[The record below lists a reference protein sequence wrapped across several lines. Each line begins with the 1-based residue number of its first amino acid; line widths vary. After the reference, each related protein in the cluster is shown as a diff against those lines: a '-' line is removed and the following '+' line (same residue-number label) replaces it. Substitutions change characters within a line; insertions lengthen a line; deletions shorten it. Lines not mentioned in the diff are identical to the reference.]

1 MAGKSTISITFKL
14 DGDGKGFKELS
25 ADADGLKKVISSAVS
40 EAQALNS
47 EAINFAA
54 IASSLDAMQR
64 SFQELLNGMQDL
76 ADAYAVQ
83 EVAETKLA
91 VIMQQ
96 RMGATQAEIQSIKDL
111 TSAQQELGVIGDE
124 VQLSGAQQI
133 ATFLNEAES
142 LETLIPAMN
151 NLLAQQKGLSATTQD
166 AVTVGNLMGKVMQG
180 QTSALTRV
188 GITFSEAEEEV
199 LKYGT
204 ESERAAMLAQVIT
217 NNVGEMNAA
226 LAQTE
231 SGKQQ
236 QLVNTLGDMKETLG
250 GMVNAALPFVTI
262 AAHSLTA
269 LTNVTTLAKGVKKA
283 SAAIAAFNIKGKAM
297 AVAVRLMG
305 VDAARTTTVMRVF
318 TAATH
323 SGAYAVTALKLAIKG
338 LMITTGIGIAIA
350 ALTTVIEK
358 LTAAT
363 ETAAD
368 KEAQLAEELKEF
380 KKELRNIG
388 ELAAAEAQKEVAAID
403 KLVAVAKDET
413 KSRADRAAAIRELQ
427 DKYPAYFS
435 NIDAERIKINDLT
448 TDYDNLRNAII
459 QSARA
464 KAAQQ
469 KIEENT
475 GKLIDTELAIADKE
489 KEIEDLESAYTDAV
503 HRRDAGYDSGRTER
517 SGNSFGDYFTQAL
530 AGGEKVQPITSG
542 DMQAAMATS
551 DMEKYAEKITATR
564 TELEHLYDQQTEI
577 NAANQELADIIAN
590 TPAIELGSN
599 VTPSTPN
606 GAVADAPKWKEDAAT
621 LKEITDNVQILTQR
635 LQTATVEEAA
645 LINQQI
651 ASWQEKADAI
661 KNAGKVKTDNT
672 PLWKE
677 DAATLQDINNNIA
690 ILTQRLQTATVEEA
704 ALINQQIA
712 SWNAKA
718 GAITNAGKA
727 ATATSAVWKEDAATL
742 KDINE
747 NIQILESQLEAATL
761 SEAALINQQI
771 ELWNK
776 KADAIRN
783 AGKEAE
789 KTSITTGEG
798 LRKSWG
804 AVKNIGSSIE
814 NITEALKGN
823 GNAWQAVVSI
833 IDGFIS
839 IYDGIKT
846 IITVIDLLTA
856 ASAAHAATKAVEAG
870 AEATEATTRAA
881 TTAANAVTGTAE
893 IATNKVVAASYKELA
908 AAKYMAAHAEIPFV
922 GYGIGAG
929 YTASMIATV
938 TAAGIPALADGGIAS
953 GPTLALVGEYAGAS
967 GNPEVIAPL
976 DKLRSMLQPS
986 SGLDLG
992 KVQFEIKGRTLV
1004 GILAKENNVNKRS

>member
-40 EAQALNS
+40 EAQQLNS

-96 RMGATQAEIQSIKDL
+96 RMNATQAEIQSIKDL

-133 ATFLNEAES
+133 ATFLTEADS
-142 LETLIPAMN
+142 LEVLIPAMN
-151 NLLAQQKGLSATTQD
+151 NLLAQQKGLNATTQD

-226 LAQTE
+226 LAQTD

-250 GMVNAALPFVTI
+250 SMVNAALPFVTI

-269 LTNVTTLAKGVKKA
+269 LTNIITLAMGVKKA
-283 SAAIAAFNIKGKAM
+283 TAAIAAFNIKGKAM
-297 AVAVRLMG
+297 SVATRLMG
-305 VDAARTTTVMRVF
+305 VDASRTAVVMRVF

-338 LMITTGIGIAIA
+338 LMIATAVGAVIAVLTTIIEKIA
-350 ALTTVIEK
+350 A
-358 LTAAT
+358 AA

-368 KEAQLAEELKEF
+368 KEKQLAEELKEF

-388 ELAAAEAQKEVAAID
+388 ELAAAEAQKEVTAID

-413 KSRADRAAAIRELQ
+413 KARADRAAAIKELQ
-427 DKYPAYFS
+427 SKYPAYFS

-448 TDYDNLRNAII
+448 TGYDNLRNAII
-459 QSARA
+459 QSAKA

-475 GKLIDTELAIADKE
+475 GKLIDTEMAIADKE
-489 KEIEDLESAYTDAV
+489 KEIADLKKAYADAE
-503 HRRDAGYDSGRTER
+503 RSRDMGYDSGRAER
-517 SGNSFGDYFTQAL
+517 SGNSFGDYLMQAL

-542 DMQAAMATS
+542 DMQA
-551 DMEKYAEKITATR
+551 ITATADMKKY
-564 TELEHLYDQQTEI
+564 TEKIAEANKELEHLHDQQTEI
-577 NAANQELADIIAN
+577 NEANQELADIIAN
-590 TPAIELGSN
+590 TPAIGLGSN
-599 VTPSTPN
+599 VTPTTDPGP
-606 GAVADAPKWKEDAAT
+606 GAASPKWAEDAAT
-621 LKEITDNVQILTQR
+621 LKAIADNISILEDR
-635 LQTATVEEAA
+635 LQTASIEEAA

-651 ASWQEKADAI
+651 ANWKAKADAI
-661 KNAGKVKTDNT
+661 RNAGKVATDNT

-718 GAITNAGKA
+718 EAITNAGKVA
-727 ATATSAVWKEDAATL
+727 ATTTAVWNEQADTL
-742 KDINE
+742 KEIGD
-747 NIQILESQLEAATL
+747 NIQILESKLEAATL

-804 AVKNIGSSIE
+804 AVKNIGNSVE

-823 GNAWQAVVSI
+823 GNAWQAVVGI
-833 IDGFIS
+833 VDGFLGL
-839 IYDGIKT
+839 YQGFQ
-846 IITVIDLLTA
+846 TVIQVISALTGATNMLTA
-856 ASAAHAATKAVEAG
+856 AKQGEAAATAI
-870 AEATEATTRAA
+870 ATT
-881 TTAANAVTGTAE
+881 TAVTGAAQE
-893 IATNKVVAASYKELA
+893 IAASTANTAAKSAETTANVSAAASGALA
-908 AAKYMAAHAEIPFV
+908 AHSAIPFV
-922 GYGIGAG
+922 GIALGLAAVAAIVAAM
-929 YTASMIATV
+929 AS
-938 TAAGIPALADGGIAS
+938 IPKFADGGIVS
-953 GPTLALVGEYAGAS
+953 GPTLAMVGEYAGAS

-986 SGLDLG
+986 AGLDLR

-1004 GILAKENNVNKRS
+1004 GILAKENNVNKRC

>member
-40 EAQALNS
+40 EAQALNA

-96 RMGATQAEIQSIKDL
+96 RMGAMQAEIQSIKDL

-133 ATFLNEAES
+133 ATFLTEADS
-142 LETLIPAMN
+142 LEVLIPAMN
-151 NLLAQQKGLSATTQD
+151 NLLAQQKGLNATTQD
-166 AVTVGNLMGKVMQG
+166 AVAVGNLMGKVMQG
-180 QTSALTRV
+180 QTSALRKV

-204 ESERAAMLAQVIT
+204 ESERAAMLSQVIT

-226 LAQTE
+226 LAQTD

-250 GMVNAALPFVTI
+250 SMVNAALPFVTI

-269 LTNVTTLAKGVKKA
+269 LTNVTTLTMGIKKA
-283 SAAIAAFNIKGKAM
+283 SAALAALNIKGKAM
-297 AVAVRLMG
+297 AVVTRLMG
-305 VDAARTTTVMRVF
+305 VDTTRTTVVMRVF
-318 TAATH
+318 TGATH
-323 SGAYAVTALKLAIKG
+323 SARYAVTALKLAIRG
-338 LMITTGIGIAIA
+338 LMISTGIGIAIA
-350 ALTTVIEK
+350 AITTAIEY
-358 LTAAT
+358 LWLAAEEAT
-363 ETAAD
+363 EEITDLEEGFDSLGAELAD
-368 KEAQLAEELKEF
+368 FKNQLRDISAGTTQYMQEELAT
-380 KKELRNIG
+380 L
-388 ELAAAEAQKEVAAID
+388 D
-403 KLVAVAKDET
+403 KLYAEAKDEK
-413 KSRADRAAAIRELQ
+413 KSREERAAAIRELQ
-427 DKYPAYFS
+427 AAYPAYFS
-435 NIDAERIKINDLT
+435 DLDAENIKVKSLADDYRTLRDAIMLT
-448 TDYDNLRNAII
+448 
-459 QSARA
+459 ARA
-464 KAAQQ
+464 RAAEQKLTENAGTIIELEEQRRKKEEILVRQTNAYNYAYSQDMAALTGSVVPAEITREPMSRERLKAKQ
-469 KIEENT
+469 
-475 GKLIDTELAIADKE
+475 ELHRTLPGSMPSNINLAAIAQTYE
-489 KEIEDLESAYTDAV
+489 EIGVIDQKLSEAE
-503 HRRDAGYDSGRTER
+503 
-517 SGNSFGDYFTQAL
+517 
-530 AGGEKVQPITSG
+530 
-542 DMQAAMATS
+542 AANR
-551 DMEKYAEKITATR
+551 Y
-564 TELEHLYDQQTEI
+564 LYD
-577 NAANQELADIIAN
+577 IIDEARG
-590 TPAIELGSN
+590 IDLHGGGGGGSATN
-599 VTPSTPN
+599 VN
-606 GAVADAPKWKEDAAT
+606 APKWTADAAT
-621 LKEITDNVQILTQR
+621 LKEIGDNIQILNAQ
-635 LQTATVEEAA
+635 LQNATVEEAA

-651 ASWQEKADAI
+651 AHWQEKADAI
-661 KNAGKVKTDNT
+661 KNAGKVATDNT

-704 ALINQQIA
+704 ALINQQIE

-718 GAITNAGKA
+718 DAIKNAGDVA
-727 ATATSAVWKEDAATL
+727 AATSAVWTEDAATL
-742 KDINE
+742 KEITG

-771 ELWNK
+771 DLWNK

-804 AVKNIGSSIE
+804 AVKNIGNSVE

-833 IDGFIS
+833 IDGFIG

-846 IITVIDLLTA
+846 IISVIDLLTA

-870 AEATEATTRAA
+870 SETAAATTRAA
-881 TTAANAVTGTAE
+881 AATSNAVSGAAE
-893 IATNKVVAASYKELA
+893 ITTNKLVAASFKELA
-908 AAKYMAAHAEIPFV
+908 ASEYMAAHAAIPFA
-922 GYGIGAG
+922 GFAIGAG
-929 YTASMIATV
+929 FTSAMLAMT

-986 SGLDLG
+986 AGLDLS